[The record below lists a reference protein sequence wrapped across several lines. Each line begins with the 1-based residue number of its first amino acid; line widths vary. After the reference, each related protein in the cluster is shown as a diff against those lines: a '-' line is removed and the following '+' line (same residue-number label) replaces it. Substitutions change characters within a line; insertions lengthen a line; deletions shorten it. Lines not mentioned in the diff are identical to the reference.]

1 MKYISRYCCAN
12 VEINGTSK
20 AKACWHA
27 CQVVLFKTT
36 SIDIKV
42 DLYWIHFLC
51 DFLLNFCKTLVR
63 SSMVFSI
70 FPSSTDFG
78 LILFLCAN

>member
-20 AKACWHA
+20 AKACWCA

-51 DFLLNFCKTLVR
+51 DFLLNFVR
-63 SSMVFSI
+63 
-70 FPSSTDFG
+70 P
-78 LILFLCAN
+78 LFLVQWCFIFSPAPQILA